1 MAVTINFDELKRL
14 HQAAVVGGSTSR
26 AWIEFASTMLDSFP
40 HLYRQ
45 AKAVNQRLEELE
57 RQVNQ
62 RAAREHF

>member
-1 MAVTINFDELKRL
+1 MAVTINFDELRRL

-45 AKAVNQRLEELE
+45 AQAVNQRLKELE
-57 RQVNQ
+57 KDIAAVRKQVM
-62 RAAREHF
+62 